1 MYRYFFFERND
12 YRGYYRTTYTG
23 KENKKN
29 ERKKG
34 EEVEA
39 LVHYLSD

>member
-1 MYRYFFFERND
+1 MITE
-12 YRGYYRTTYTG
+12 GITEQHIQEKKT
-23 KENKKN
+23 KKN